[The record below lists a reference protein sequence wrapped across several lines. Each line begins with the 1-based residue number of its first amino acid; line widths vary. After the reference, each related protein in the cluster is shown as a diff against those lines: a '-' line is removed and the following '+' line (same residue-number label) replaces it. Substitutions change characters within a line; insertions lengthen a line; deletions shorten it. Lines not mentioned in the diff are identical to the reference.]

1 MLKSINIVKSIYILK
16 LTIIIIML
24 IIIFYL
30 FNKYFLKKDIQE
42 NYLTFFLP
50 YYNNKS
56 NKIYNFYAD
65 NDYNKNFFKRSFDS
79 DILTYSYH
87 FEDEKFIKL
96 LQSFNI
102 STSKRQFIKI
112 IKYKN
117 KMKMLDDLVKEKSNF
132 CISDHISIYHYNHVL
147 KKKIDNL
154 RILKAL
160 YPVYLLTI
168 TRKEYKIYSL
178 NNIPLNTV
186 IGIKYNGA
194 SYYYYERFFKNLGYK
209 KNIDYKVKIYNNE
222 DNLLNGFLKSE
233 YQLMFFGTPLPNKA
247 ITKFLNENAQKS
259 IIILP
264 FDIVNKDLFLKRNL
278 ELYVKN
284 DYDLNMISS
293 LYLPVKFE
301 NHEYTTYRP
310 MIKLCYYNRTLLSN
324 TKTSID
330 LVYSV
335 MNLYNINYKY
345 LNKESDIDLYPI
357 KIYNVPSFMDYH
369 RGVIKYLYDVGF
381 LSNIDNPNCQYLVG
395 KKACNYENIKNN
407 NF

>member
-1 MLKSINIVKSIYILK
+1 
-16 LTIIIIML
+16 
-24 IIIFYL
+24 
-30 FNKYFLKKDIQE
+30 
-42 NYLTFFLP
+42 
-50 YYNNKS
+50 
-56 NKIYNFYAD
+56 
-65 NDYNKNFFKRSFDS
+65 
-79 DILTYSYH
+79 
-87 FEDEKFIKL
+87 
-96 LQSFNI
+96 
-102 STSKRQFIKI
+102 
-112 IKYKN
+112 
-117 KMKMLDDLVKEKSNF
+117 
-132 CISDHISIYHYNHVL
+132 
-147 KKKIDNL
+147 
-154 RILKAL
+154 
-160 YPVYLLTI
+160 
-168 TRKEYKIYSL
+168 
-178 NNIPLNTV
+178 
-186 IGIKYNGA
+186 
-194 SYYYYERFFKNLGYK
+194 
-209 KNIDYKVKIYNNE
+209 
-222 DNLLNGFLKSE
+222 
-233 YQLMFFGTPLPNKA
+233 MFFGTPLPNKA
-247 ITKFLNENAQKS
+247 ITKLLNENAQKS

-330 LVYSV
+330 LVYSI